1 MREWSRQDSF
11 TVLALLL
18 AVAGCL
24 TTVMVPEAR
33 DFLGLEE
40 KKASSPPDQQASPW
54 TPAEPA
60 PNQSA
65 AIPTADSVPHLGD
78 NGTSAVTKDARET
91 QPNIEAAPTP
101 VQENN
106 PTSEDSSSELEARL
120 RNERSGR
127 DQRTQEAF
135 RHEEELRKEAE
146 ARSRSEQPARDQRTR
161 EAFQYEE
168 ELRREAD
175 ARSLG
180 KQTRMPADQPAPSRK
195 LVLPEGISESDIA
208 GIKVLIRYRGAREQD
223 ALAIEERLSSYG
235 IQVTIEQDNFQGEAE
250 RWNRIYYPACH
261 REAAQAIK
269 SLVSDLLRLTLISS
283 KADCDSMLDIA
294 VAS

>member
-1 MREWSRQDSF
+1 M
-11 TVLALLL
+11 
-18 AVAGCL
+18 
-24 TTVMVPEAR
+24 
-33 DFLGLEE
+33 
-40 KKASSPPDQQASPW
+40 
-54 TPAEPA
+54 AE
-60 PNQSA
+60 
-65 AIPTADSVPHLGD
+65 
-78 NGTSAVTKDARET
+78 DARET
-91 QPNIEAAPTP
+91 QPNTEAAPTP
-101 VQENN
+101 AQENN
-106 PTSEDSSSELEARL
+106 PRSEESISEMEARL
-120 RNERSGR
+120 RHERSGR
-127 DQRTQEAF
+127 DRRTQDPVQD
-135 RHEEELRKEAE
+135 EEELRREAE
-146 ARSRSEQPARDQRTR
+146 ARSRREQPARDQRTR

-168 ELRREAD
+168 KLRREAD

-180 KQTRMPADQPAPSRK
+180 EQTRMPADQPAPSQK

-261 REAAQAIK
+261 KEAAQAIK
-269 SLVSDLLRLTLISS
+269 SLVADLLRLTLVSS

>member
-1 MREWSRQDSF
+1 MRDWSRQDIF
-11 TVLALLL
+11 GIAALVLA
-18 AVAGCL
+18 VIGCL
-24 TTVMVPEAR
+24 TSVMLPETR
-33 DFLGLEE
+33 EFLGL
-40 KKASSPPDQQASPW
+40 SSGNNQTTPLPVQQAS
-54 TPAEPA
+54 TPAPIDQPA
-60 PNQSA
+60 SIQSA
-65 AIPTADSVPHLGD
+65 AVPSASSLPQLQKS
-78 NGTSAVTKDARET
+78 GTDAVAEDARET
-91 QPNIEAAPTP
+91 QPSTEAASTP
-101 VQENN
+101 AQENN
-106 PTSEDSSSELEARL
+106 PTSEESITEMEARL
-120 RNERSGR
+120 RHERSGR
-127 DQRTQEAF
+127 DRRTQDPVQD
-135 RHEEELRKEAE
+135 EEELRREAE
-146 ARSRSEQPARDQRTR
+146 ARSRREQPARDQTTR
-161 EAFQYEE
+161 E

-180 KQTRMPADQPAPSRK
+180 DQTRVPVDQPAPSRK
-195 LVLPEGISESDIA
+195 LVLPEGINENDIA

-261 REAAQAIK
+261 KEAAQAIK

>member
-1 MREWSRQDSF
+1 
-11 TVLALLL
+11 
-18 AVAGCL
+18 
-24 TTVMVPEAR
+24 
-33 DFLGLEE
+33 
-40 KKASSPPDQQASPW
+40 
-54 TPAEPA
+54 
-60 PNQSA
+60 
-65 AIPTADSVPHLGD
+65 
-78 NGTSAVTKDARET
+78 VTEDARET
-91 QPNIEAAPTP
+91 QPDTEAAPTP
-101 VQENN
+101 AQENN
-106 PTSEDSSSELEARL
+106 PTSDESISEMEARL
-120 RNERSGR
+120 RHEQSGR
-127 DQRTQEAF
+127 DRRTQDPVQD
-135 RHEEELRKEAE
+135 EEELRREAE
-146 ARSRSEQPARDQRTR
+146 ARSRREQPARDQTTR
-161 EAFQYEE
+161 EA
-168 ELRREAD
+168 LRREAD

-180 KQTRMPADQPAPSRK
+180 DQTRMPVDQPAPSRK

-261 REAAQAIK
+261 KEAAQAIK